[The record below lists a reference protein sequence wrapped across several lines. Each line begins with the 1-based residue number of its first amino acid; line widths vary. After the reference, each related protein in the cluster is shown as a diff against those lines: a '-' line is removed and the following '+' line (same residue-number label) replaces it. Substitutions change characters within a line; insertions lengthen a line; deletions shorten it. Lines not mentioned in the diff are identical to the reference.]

1 MKFTGNRQRLLD
13 AFRIVG
19 SVASSRNVRPMLQNL
34 RLLVGPDGATLLA
47 TDLEVAI
54 RYRVPLDTVEE
65 PGDVVIHAGRVQ
77 QLLAEATTDKVTFE
91 STSKDRGVRLIAGRS
106 KFTVHGENPD
116 DFPVIQSFGDR
127 KSVSF
132 ARDAFVRMVDRTHFA
147 AAKDRTRFAF
157 NGCMVHV
164 NGSVVQMVGTDG
176 KRLACATAS
185 CDNPDGATAKHILPI
200 KGLLT
205 FVRVLVEEDATL
217 AMAFEEKQVML
228 KTSRAEVMTLLVE
241 GSYPDHNQVIPKDWK
256 ISVTMKRED
265 FVRGLRQAK
274 LLVPSDHPSVRL
286 SLGENSVGLSARST
300 DVGDAQIEIDAV
312 VEGGV
317 LDVAFNP
324 EYVLEGLNAM
334 TSDQVILHL
343 NDPQKPARLDGEK
356 DFVYVVMPVTMR
368 AG

>member
-34 RLLVGPDGATLLA
+34 RLVVGPDGATLLA

-54 RYRVPLDTVEE
+54 RYRVPLDIVEE

-77 QLLAEATTDKVTFE
+77 QLLAEATTDNVTFE
-91 STSKDRGVRLIAGRS
+91 STAKDRGVRVVSGRS
-106 KFTVHGENPD
+106 KFIVHGENPD
-116 DFPVIQSFGDR
+116 EFPVIPSFGER
-127 KSVSF
+127 KGVSF
-132 ARDAFVRMVDRTHFA
+132 AREAFLRMVDRTHFA

-164 NGSVVQMVGTDG
+164 NASVVQMVGTDG
-176 KRLACATAS
+176 KRLACATAA
-185 CDNPDGATAKHILPI
+185 CENPDGVTAKHILPI

-205 FVRVLVEEDATL
+205 FARVLVEDDATL
-217 AMAFEEKQVML
+217 TMAFEEKQVML
-228 KTSRAEVMTLLVE
+228 KTSRAEVTSLLVE

-256 ISVTMKRED
+256 ITVTMKRDD
-265 FVRGLRQAK
+265 FVRALRQAK

-286 SLGENSVGLSARST
+286 TLAETSVSLAARST
-300 DVGDAQIEIDAV
+300 DVGEAQVDLDAV
-312 VEGGV
+312 VEGGSIE
-317 LDVAFNP
+317 VAFNP

-334 TSDQVILHL
+334 TTDQVILHL